1 MLRWKKKQRLIPLR
15 ILCVCGVLA
24 TIVPSLLPAQVA
36 LADEFSAQVH
46 PLLERYCNECH
57 AGDVTEADVDLGAFA
72 TLADFQHQTD
82 VWVKVRRMLD
92 SGQMPPL
99 DEAQLTDAELQLLKT
114 WVRSFL
120 KREAQALAGD
130 PGPIVLRRLNN
141 EEYNYTV
148 RDLTGVESLNP
159 TGEFPVDGAAGEG
172 FINTG
177 SAQSISPSFVTKY
190 LDSAKEVASHVV
202 LLPDGIRFSP
212 YTTRRD
218 QTDEL
223 LARIQAFYRRFTSD
237 GGGLAVD
244 LQGIKFDTNQGG
256 VLPLQ
261 EYLTATLEQR
271 DALARGTTSIE
282 VVAHE
287 RSLNAKYLSA
297 LWQALSA
304 ADVAENASSP
314 YLADLRR
321 RWRDATPQD
330 AATLVATIEAA
341 QQQLWKFNAVG
352 QLTDGGRQ
360 KIWMEPASPI
370 VTQQE
375 LRLALS
381 APPTDSEPVVYLTA
395 NDVEGSGE
403 GGFVVWQ
410 QPRLEFKP
418 NANGL
423 THPPILLRDLQQL
436 VPRIDSL
443 IASQLPRTKF
453 YLNAVAALRDADTSL
468 EQMASANQLNLAL
481 LKQWVELLGLGGR
494 RQREIHGQFTNQ
506 LSKAGG
512 NAALNGWG
520 FDQTPNML
528 TNQSTEDIRVSTLT
542 VPGRGVVM
550 HPSPTQESIAAW
562 RSPINGQVSIAGIVA
577 DRDGNCG
584 NGVSWRVELLTE
596 SGIAKL
602 AEGTIDN
609 GGEQHFQPADE
620 FHVHQGDIVSLIVNP
635 RDGDHA
641 CDTTHVAL
649 TLTEVASEATSE
661 IRKWDLASDTVD
673 RIGDGNPLPDAYG
686 HADTWHFAANDVGAK
701 TSTALAPGSALALWR
716 ASVVDAQPADELARL
731 AEAVQQMLVSHDGSS
746 LSEADRTLREQ
757 LLDWKGPLHLVAVAG
772 ELTDQA
778 ASSQAISVGTEADTA
793 ATETLDTNVH
803 GVPAEMFGKDPTG
816 SDIDGASL
824 CVQAPQTIELR
835 LPAALITNSEF
846 VVTAELEPSTSQA
859 GSVQVQASS
868 AKPTALEFNPSLP
881 ILVSP
886 DSSATSRVESAMAE
900 FRNLF
905 PAALCYFRIVP
916 VDEVVTLTL
925 FFREDEPLQRLMLS
939 ETQIAELDRLW
950 DELFYVAQEPIAL
963 TVAFEQIYQFA
974 TQDRPDLVNA
984 FEPMRQPINASGD
997 RFRQRLIDTQPAH
1010 VDAVVALADRAWRR
1024 PLQSAEAESL
1034 RAFYTQLRD
1043 SDIAH
1048 DEAIRLTL
1056 ARILASPTFLYR
1068 HEQPGAGT
1076 QAAAVTSSELATRL
1090 SYFFWSSMPDD
1101 ELRQMADSD
1110 QLTKEEVLVSQMRRM
1125 LSDSRTR
1132 RLAIQ
1137 FACQWLHLRD
1147 FDQNDDKN
1155 EKLYPE
1161 FASLRNDM
1169 YEETVLFFE
1178 DMFRNDGSV
1187 LDFIDADHTFLNA
1200 SLAKHYGIE
1209 GVEGNEWQRV
1219 AHVRQ
1224 HGRGG
1229 VLAMA
1234 TMLASQSGA
1243 SRTSPILRGNW
1254 VYETLLGQ
1262 RLPRPPANVPV
1273 LPEELL
1279 GELTERQMIELHSSA
1294 PDCAKCHV
1302 KIDHFGFALEQY
1314 DAIGR
1319 LRAIAV
1325 DTKTASEDGREME
1338 GIEGL
1343 RDYLLTDRHSD
1354 VVRQFCRKLL
1364 GFALGR
1370 EVQLSDE
1377 PLLDTMEE
1385 KLHEN
1390 NYRFHVAVETI
1401 VTSDQFR
1408 KIRGQDFSTHAQAS
1422 PHN

>member
-1 MLRWKKKQRLIPLR
+1 MLRWRREQPSIPVRVYCLG
-15 ILCVCGVLA
+15 GVLA
-24 TIVPSLLPAQVA
+24 IFASSLLPDHLAI
-36 LADEFSAQVH
+36 ADEFSARVR
-46 PLLERYCNECH
+46 PILERYCSECH
-57 AGDVTEADVDLGAFA
+57 AGDVTEADIDLGAFS
-72 TLADFQHQTD
+72 TLDDFQHQSE
-82 VWVKVRRMLD
+82 VWIKVRRMLD
-92 SGQMPPL
+92 SRQMPPL
-99 DEAQLTDAELQLLKT
+99 DADQLTDAELQLLKT

-120 KREAQALAGD
+120 KREAEASAGD

-159 TGEFPVDGAAGEG
+159 TREFPIDGAAGEG

-190 LDSAKEVASHVV
+190 LDAAKEVAEHVV
-202 LLPDGIRFSP
+202 LLPDGIRFST

-223 LARIQAFYRRFTSD
+223 LARIQAFYRKFTAD
-237 GGGLAVD
+237 GGGAAVD

-261 EYLTATLEQR
+261 EYLTATLEER
-271 DALARGTTSIE
+271 DALAHGDKSFE
-282 VVAHE
+282 AVAVE
-287 RSLNAKYLSA
+287 RSLNAKYLST
-297 LWQALSA
+297 LWKSLSTPL
-304 ADVAENASSP
+304 ADRNATSL
-314 YLADLRR
+314 YLADIRR
-321 RWRDATPQD
+321 QWQ
-330 AATLVATIEAA
+330 VATREDVDQLVTSIEAA
-341 QQQLWKFNAVG
+341 QQRLWKFNAVG
-352 QLTDGGRQ
+352 QLTDGGHQ

-370 VTQQE
+370 VTHQE
-375 LRLALS
+375 LRLALP
-381 APPTDSEPVVYLTA
+381 APTTGADSVIYLTA
-395 NDVEGSGE
+395 NDLGDASEGD
-403 GGFVVWQ
+403 FVIWQ

-418 NANGL
+418 NADGS
-423 THPPILLRDLQQL
+423 TQPPILLRDVQQL
-436 VPRIDSL
+436 VLRIDGV
-443 IASQLPRTKF
+443 IAT
-453 YLNAVAALRDADTSL
+453 AAFG
-468 EQMASANQLNLAL
+468 
-481 LKQWVELLGLGGR
+481 K
-494 RQREIHGQFTNQ
+494 H
-506 LSKAGG
+506 
-512 NAALNGWG
+512 
-520 FDQTPNML
+520 PN
-528 TNQSTEDIRVSTLT
+528 
-542 VPGRGVVM
+542 
-550 HPSPTQESIAAW
+550 
-562 RSPINGQVSIAGIVA
+562 
-577 DRDGNCG
+577 
-584 NGVSWRVELLTE
+584 
-596 SGIAKL
+596 
-602 AEGTIDN
+602 
-609 GGEQHFQPADE
+609 
-620 FHVHQGDIVSLIVNP
+620 
-635 RDGDHA
+635 
-641 CDTTHVAL
+641 
-649 TLTEVASEATSE
+649 
-661 IRKWDLASDTVD
+661 
-673 RIGDGNPLPDAYG
+673 
-686 HADTWHFAANDVGAK
+686 
-701 TSTALAPGSALALWR
+701 GSA
-716 ASVVDAQPADELARL
+716 
-731 AEAVQQMLVSHDGSS
+731 
-746 LSEADRTLREQ
+746 
-757 LLDWKGPLHLVAVAG
+757 
-772 ELTDQA
+772 
-778 ASSQAISVGTEADTA
+778 
-793 ATETLDTNVH
+793 
-803 GVPAEMFGKDPTG
+803 
-816 SDIDGASL
+816 IDGASL
-824 CVQAPQTIELR
+824 CVQAPQTLELR
-835 LPAALITNSEF
+835 LPAALITGAEF
-846 VVTAELEPSTSQA
+846 VVSAELHPATSQA
-859 GSVQVQASS
+859 GSIQVQASS
-868 AKPTALEFNPSLP
+868 VEPTAFEFNPSLP

-886 DSSATSRVESAMAE
+886 DGAATSRIEAAMAE
-900 FRNLF
+900 FRSLF

-925 FFREDEPLQRLMLS
+925 FFREDEQLRRLMLS
-939 ETQIAELDRLW
+939 EPQIAELDQLW

-984 FEPMRQPINASGD
+984 FEPMRQPINARGD

-1010 VDAVVALADRAWRR
+1010 LDAVVALADRAWRR
-1024 PLQSAEAESL
+1024 PLLPAEAESL
-1034 RAFYTQLRD
+1034 RSFYSQLRS

-1048 DEAIRLTL
+1048 EVAIRLTL

-1068 HEQPGAGT
+1068 REQPSTGT

-1090 SYFFWSSMPDD
+1090 SYFLWSSMPDD
-1101 ELRQMADSD
+1101 ELRQLADSN
-1110 QLTKEEVLVSQMRRM
+1110 QLSRDDVLVSQTRRM
-1125 LSDSRTR
+1125 LEDARTR

-1161 FASLRNDM
+1161 FARLRYDM

-1209 GVEGNEWQRV
+1209 GIEGAQWQRV
-1219 AHVRQ
+1219 DQVRQ

-1279 GELTERQMIELHSSA
+1279 GEMTERQLIELHSSA

-1319 LRAIAV
+1319 LRSVAV
-1325 DTKTASEDGREME
+1325 DTKTATEDGQEIE

-1343 RDYLLTDRHSD
+1343 RNYLLNQRHSD
-1354 VVRQFCRKLL
+1354 VVQQFCRKLL

-1377 PLLDTMEE
+1377 PLLDTMEV

-1401 VTSDQFR
+1401 VTSDQFCM
-1408 KIRGQDFSTHAQAS
+1408 IRGQNFASGNQSTGENQ
-1422 PHN
+1422 